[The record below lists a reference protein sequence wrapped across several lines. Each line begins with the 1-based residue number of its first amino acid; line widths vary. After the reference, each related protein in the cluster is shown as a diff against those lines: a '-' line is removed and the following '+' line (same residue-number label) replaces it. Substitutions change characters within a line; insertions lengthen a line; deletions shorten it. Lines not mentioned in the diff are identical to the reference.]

1 MLQNSGGLEDN
12 RAAKVDA
19 MKTLAA
25 VYWEMGSPEQAK
37 ELEAELEAKLQKE
50 GERIF
55 GNE

>member
-1 MLQNSGGLEDN
+1 
-12 RAAKVDA
+12 